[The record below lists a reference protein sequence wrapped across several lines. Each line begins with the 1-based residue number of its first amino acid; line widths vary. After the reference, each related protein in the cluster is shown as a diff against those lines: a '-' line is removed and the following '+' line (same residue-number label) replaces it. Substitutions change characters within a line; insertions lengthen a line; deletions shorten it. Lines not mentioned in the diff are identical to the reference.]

1 MGIRGIKQI
10 KYREAG
16 HMKGRTEAGEMT
28 NHDVIRQV
36 LREHSG
42 RENLL
47 GITAISR
54 CAKDMGYTIKRT
66 AIVDFMAKMN
76 VKPYET
82 EEECDELLRSC
93 SLDLREVYFCKTNT
107 DGRRT
112 RGYWMMEMLSDS
124 EWMYLIDSV
133 IYSKMFTKKEAD
145 NLAKRITLLAG
156 KRVSDLTK
164 YRYRMEKQPYFVGDE
179 DIDEKIGH
187 VESQVLKRVHL
198 IREAINLKKK
208 VKFNLCVY
216 DYGDQKV
223 RLVPYGKNGKVLPET
238 PEKYKEDVH
247 RVVSP
252 YEVIFSNGRYYML
265 GADLETERNEN
276 FKYKLYR
283 IDLMDDLTINRA
295 VAITKEE
302 AGIQDELK
310 NLYEFRLENP
320 YLFAGKVEK
329 VRIRVNAD
337 QFTQIVDWFA
347 DDFKVIRIIEK
358 ESDGFTIE
366 NVAYYDIDV
375 KVNLNSFTFWVLQY
389 SGCVEVVERNG
400 DNSFRKHVKKTL
412 EKVME
417 KYED

>member
-1 MGIRGIKQI
+1 M
-10 KYREAG
+10 
-16 HMKGRTEAGEMT
+16 
-28 NHDVIRQV
+28 
-36 LREHSG
+36 
-42 RENLL
+42 
-47 GITAISR
+47 
-54 CAKDMGYTIKRT
+54 
-66 AIVDFMAKMN
+66 
-76 VKPYET
+76 
-82 EEECDELLRSC
+82 
-93 SLDLREVYFCKTNT
+93 
-107 DGRRT
+107 
-112 RGYWMMEMLSDS
+112 
-124 EWMYLIDSV
+124 
-133 IYSKMFTKKEAD
+133 
-145 NLAKRITLLAG
+145 
-156 KRVSDLTK
+156 
-164 YRYRMEKQPYFVGDE
+164 
-179 DIDEKIGH
+179 
-187 VESQVLKRVHL
+187 
-198 IREAINLKKK
+198 
-208 VKFNLCVY
+208 Y

-238 PEKYKEDVH
+238 PEKYREDVH

-276 FKYKLYR
+276 LKYKLYR

-417 KYED
+417 KYEEE